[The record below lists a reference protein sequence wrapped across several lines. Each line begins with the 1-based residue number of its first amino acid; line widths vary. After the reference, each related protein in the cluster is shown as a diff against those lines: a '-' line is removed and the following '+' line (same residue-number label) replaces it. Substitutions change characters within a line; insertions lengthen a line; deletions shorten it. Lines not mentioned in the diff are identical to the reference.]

1 MAKRL
6 TLAFIIAGL
15 ALVLNWERSVA
26 QEWPARTIRLVV
38 GYGAGGGTDLVARI
52 VAQALQEKLKQT
64 VVVENKVG
72 ASGIVAADSVS
83 KSEKDGYTL
92 YLVNNAHV
100 IVGVM
105 TKTLPYDTLASFD
118 PVGQVATGSLAVVT
132 RSDFQAKNLLEL
144 IELAKSN
151 PGKITFASVGNG
163 TTQHFAAELLMQ
175 SAGVEMLH
183 VPFRNSPAA
192 TSAVMGKHV
201 DLMFDTVS
209 AVLGPIQSGELRAL
223 AVTGR
228 ERFPAIPNVPTVIE
242 SGRMPNYEVT
252 TWYGVVAPAGTPA
265 SVIGRLNRALNEIVG
280 DVEVKERLAKVG
292 AVAASSSVDAFRE
305 HMKSEFQRWNAVR
318 EKAKIEQQ

>member
-6 TLAFIIAGL
+6 TLAFIIASL
-15 ALVLNWERSVA
+15 ALVLHWERSAA

-52 VAQALQEKLKQT
+52 VAQALQEKLKQS

-144 IELAKSN
+144 IELAKRN
-151 PGKITFASVGNG
+151 PGKITLSLI
-163 TTQHFAAELLMQ
+163 H
-175 SAGVEMLH
+175 
-183 VPFRNSPAA
+183 
-192 TSAVMGKHV
+192 
-201 DLMFDTVS
+201 
-209 AVLGPIQSGELRAL
+209 I
-223 AVTGR
+223 
-228 ERFPAIPNVPTVIE
+228 
-242 SGRMPNYEVT
+242 
-252 TWYGVVAPAGTPA
+252 
-265 SVIGRLNRALNEIVG
+265 
-280 DVEVKERLAKVG
+280 
-292 AVAASSSVDAFRE
+292 
-305 HMKSEFQRWNAVR
+305 
-318 EKAKIEQQ
+318 